1 MDAKTETIAAARVIY
16 HQLQDQALAS
26 SPLSAMGEWIRS
38 GAAPSAGLL
47 RAAGLNAESERQ
59 DIRLARRAFIRRWG
73 FSIPCGEA
81 VAALRRLNPLVEVG
95 AGSAYWTA
103 LLNAAGHDAIATD
116 LLPAGDEV
124 SEFSV
129 GRHAPTERLDAPDA
143 VRKYADRDVFC
154 SWPTEG
160 SDWALR
166 AAVAIKPGRALALIG
181 DGRGGC
187 TATESL
193 FDVLD
198 AIFTVEAVVELP
210 QFPRIRDGLTIFRRV
225 ASPAATGP

>member
-1 MDAKTETIAAARVIY
+1 MDVNAETIAKARVVY
-16 HQLQDQALAS
+16 HQLQDEALAS
-26 SPLSAMGEWIRS
+26 SPLAGMEEWIRD
-38 GAAPSAGLL
+38 GAPPSAGVL
-47 RAAGLNAESERQ
+47 RAGGLSAESERQ

-73 FSIPCGEA
+73 FSIPCAEA
-81 VAALRRLNPLVEVG
+81 VAAIGRLGPLVEIG

-103 LLNAAGHDAIATD
+103 LLRAAGHDVIATD
-116 LLPAGDEV
+116 ILAAGEEE

-129 GRHAPTERLDAPDA
+129 GRHAPSERLDGPGAI
-143 VRKYADRDVFC
+143 VKYPERDVFC

-160 SDWALR
+160 ADWAMR
-166 AAVAIKPGRALALIG
+166 AAVAIRPGRGLALIG

-187 TATESL
+187 TATASL

-210 QFPRIRDGLTIFRRV
+210 QFPRIRDRLTIYRR
-225 ASPAATGP
+225 T